1 VQGNFPLLTGMKIH
15 RHIRTSVLVSA
26 AAAVVA
32 LAVIL
37 LIEYRTGKIVKLL
50 VEQQSQGE
58 FSIQIAEIDFSLFRH
73 QLELESVVLRQIDT
87 STARTKAMLQL
98 PHLFLRITSWSH
110 LLFEKKLEIDSVMLR
125 APVFETSVD
134 TGARRVDISFQAAEI
149 IKGLNK
155 AVAVLNVRALRLE
168 DGTLLLHTANAGPP
182 FQIRH
187 INVSIRNFGQA
198 ENAGD
203 RLHATGELELEI
215 GEQQWNINDL
225 MMGFHRLHFNGS
237 SQSLDMD
244 SFRFASAASENR
256 SHAAGSVDRIYF
268 ESDSL
273 SRFFESGELILDTL
287 LCVRP
292 VVQVYLAARP
302 DSVTESTAVAGVLRN
317 LFPDV
322 FVHHLSVTGGQ
333 IFAESSHN
341 AKSLTYATKQTDLQI
356 GDLNFRPGE
365 DRYLTVGDIGLQLRQ
380 ITFYTPDSLYQL
392 NVEEFD
398 LYNSEIAFRN
408 ALFKPATGHAPSF
421 LVAIP
426 VLSLHRFSLQD
437 LLQGS
442 LGAERAVMNNAVV
455 TIAAT
460 GGVQNEKRGKKRRDD
475 FYYALQGLSE
485 VLRVRTL
492 DLNNATIRYRVAGT
506 GSLEVTMNEFNSSVQ
521 LNRFL
526 QSASAREIKHSFTFF
541 QIGQIDIHSKSINAA
556 ITDFHLRGT
565 EQHNGIGHIRFT
577 APGVNLNADD
587 FYWHHLLYDSLLS
600 KRKII
605 ADSIHAANLAL
616 QMTQAAK
623 SGTATPRDFP
633 FLQLRMAALDKFTL
647 HYSFRDH
654 SEFSAKGKDYLLADL
669 TTSERSINWRDAS
682 GEFTSVKYRS
692 EMVSASADKLNF
704 HSPGKSKFKDIKIS
718 WSDGTSSVTAKIPE
732 MKLLS
737 EITNTNPEIIRL
749 QSLNMD
755 KPQVKIAM
763 KQAPG
768 GSSQQLRFPVEL
780 FADAFRIS
788 DGTLQTLIINGSDS
802 LTVTTSVN
810 LQADSLHFS
819 KKEDL
824 PASFA
829 NADLV
834 LSTATITNRKTE
846 ADVPL
851 VRLSLN
857 NGKFLKNQQDAMFQS
872 TVHAAWSRA
881 SVKLN
886 APNDAH
892 LHASELT
899 GELRPSLL
907 QLNRGSKQDWI
918 SWLDRLT
925 LSDGQMRWRDS
936 ATTITFRNTVWDG
949 ALHNLHVDSF
959 QLQPNLTEEDHF
971 FFTTWQS
978 DYIRATAAGIDIT
991 GIDPQAWLRDSLF
1004 HVHRIDIEHAGI
1016 DVTRD
1021 KRHPFFHGT
1030 EKQMPTQM
1038 LGTVKQ
1044 RFRIDSI
1051 VFRNSRVAYNEYS
1064 NLTNRKGIVP
1074 IENINA
1080 TLKNLTNDHI
1090 DITDT
1095 LALKGKGQIY
1105 NSHISKFS
1113 YKEVYDDSL
1122 SAFSL
1127 TVKISP
1133 TELREFSRM
1142 TEPLAAVE
1150 VTSGKFDTLLARISG
1165 NKYASV
1171 GAMRFDYRDLKV
1183 QLLNP
1188 EDTLSKRLGLSFVN
1202 FVANSF
1208 VIKSGN
1214 KKPSTIFFM
1223 RDRERF
1229 VFNYWMK
1236 SILSGVLTSAGIKRN
1251 GKYEN
1256 QYRKMKKQYPLP
1268 PADF

>member
-1 VQGNFPLLTGMKIH
+1 MKVH

-26 AAAVVA
+26 AAAVVV
-32 LAVIL
+32 LSVIF
-37 LIEYRTGKIVKLL
+37 LIEYRTGKMVKLL
-50 VEQQSQGE
+50 VEQQSRGE
-58 FSIQIAEIDFSLFRH
+58 FSIQIADIDFSLFRH
-73 QLELESVVLRQIDT
+73 QLGLESVVLRQMDT
-87 STARTKAMLQL
+87 STARTKATLQL
-98 PHLFLRITSWSH
+98 PHLFLRINSWSH
-110 LLFEKKLEIDSVMLR
+110 LLFEKKVEIDSVMLR

-134 TGARRVDISFQAAEI
+134 TGAHRVDISFQAAEI

-187 INVSIRNFGQA
+187 INVLIRNFGQA
-198 ENAGD
+198 VNAGD
-203 RLHATGELELEI
+203 PLHAAGELDLEI

-225 MMGFHRLHFNGS
+225 MIGFHRLHFNGS

-244 SFRFASAASENR
+244 SFRFASAAVENR

-302 DSVTESTAVAGVLRN
+302 DSVTESTVVAEVLRN

-322 FVHHLSVTGGQ
+322 YVHHLSVSGGQ
-333 IFAESSHN
+333 FFAESSHN
-341 AKSLTYATKQTDLQI
+341 GKSLTYATKQTDLQI

-408 ALFKPATGHAPSF
+408 AVFKPAAGDAPSF
-421 LVAIP
+421 LLAIP
-426 VLSLHRFSLQD
+426 ILSLHRFSLQE

-455 TIAAT
+455 TINAA
-460 GGVQNEKRGKKRRDD
+460 GGVQNEKRGKKRRDV
-475 FYYALQGLSE
+475 FYNALQGLSE

-492 DLNNATIRYRVAGT
+492 DLHNATIHYRVSGND
-506 GSLEVTMNEFNSSVQ
+506 SLEVTMNEFNSSVQ

-526 QSASAREIKHSFTFF
+526 QSATASEIKHSFTFF
-541 QIGQIDIHSKSINAA
+541 QIGQIDVHSKSINAT

-565 EQHNGIGHIRFT
+565 EQHNGIGHIRF
-577 APGVNLNADD
+577 ASSGVNLDADD

-605 ADSIHAANLAL
+605 ADSIHAAKLSL
-616 QMTQAAK
+616 QMTQTRK
-623 SGTATPRDFP
+623 SGTVTPRDFP
-633 FLQLRMAALDKFTL
+633 FIQLRMAALDKFTW
-647 HYSFRDH
+647 HYSFRDG
-654 SEFSAKGKDYLLADL
+654 SELSARGKDYLLAEL
-669 TTSERSINWRDAS
+669 TTSARSFNWSEAS
-682 GEFTSVKYRS
+682 GEFTSVKYKS
-692 EMVSASADKLNF
+692 ETVTASADKLNL
-704 HSPGKSKFKDIKIS
+704 HSPGKSKFKDIKIN
-718 WSDGTSSVTAKIPE
+718 WSEGASSFTAKIPE

-737 EITNTNPEIIRL
+737 EITNTNPQDIRL
-749 QSLNMD
+749 QSLNIEN
-755 KPQVKIAM
+755 PQVKMEM
-763 KQAPG
+763 KQVP
-768 GSSQQLRFPVEL
+768 GSSSQELRFPVEL
-780 FADAFRIS
+780 FADAVRIS
-788 DGTLQTLIINGSDS
+788 NGTLRALIIDGNDS
-802 LTVTTSVN
+802 LAVTTSVN
-810 LQADSLHFS
+810 VQADSLRFS
-819 KKEDL
+819 TEDDL
-824 PASFA
+824 PVSFGE
-829 NADLV
+829 ADIA
-834 LSTATITNRKTE
+834 LSAATISNHKME
-846 ADVPL
+846 AEVP
-851 VRLSLN
+851 SAQMSMSE
-857 NGKFLKNQQDAMFQS
+857 GKILKNQQDAMFQS
-872 TVHAAWSRA
+872 TVHAAWSGA

-886 APNDAH
+886 ALNDTH

-899 GELRPSLL
+899 GELKPSLL
-907 QLNRGSKQDWI
+907 EMKSGIKQDWI

-925 LSDGQMRWRDS
+925 LSDGHMRWRDS
-936 ATTITFRNTVWDG
+936 ANTITFRNTVWDG
-949 ALHNLHVDSF
+949 AAHFLHVDSF

-971 FFTTWQS
+971 FYSTWQS
-978 DYIRATAAGIDIT
+978 DYIRGTAAGIDIT
-991 GIDPQAWLRDSLF
+991 GIDPQAWLHDSLF
-1004 HVHRIDIEHAGI
+1004 HVHRIDVENAGI

-1038 LGTVKQ
+1038 LGAVKQ

-1051 VFRNSRVAYNEYS
+1051 VFRNSRIAYNEYS
-1064 NLTNRKGIVP
+1064 NLTNRKGVVP

-1090 DITDT
+1090 DNTDT
-1095 LALKGKGQIY
+1095 MALKGKGQIY

-1150 VTSGKFDTLLARISG
+1150 VTSGQFDTLLARISG

-1171 GAMRFDYRDLKV
+1171 GAMRFDYRDLKI